1 MAVIQKLRNSGMVA
15 VVIIAALVL
24 FVVGDWLNGRG
35 NGGNTDENRDVIGE
49 ISGELIREADLG
61 PIVEELYKKELDQ
74 DPNFKLDEEAANK
87 LNQKAWQELVKR
99 KVLIS
104 AIEKSGIEVTDE
116 DFNEMMVGSHPVE
129 TILGD
134 PTFQTDGKF
143 DPKKVEQIFR
153 QAKSN
158 PQMKARLAA
167 YVDQMKKT
175 ELETRYA
182 MYVGKSQMFRTK
194 KELEFEYLASNQT
207 TSGKIVALNFSNIQ
221 DKDVKITDED
231 LEDYLN
237 AHKERYKIKSEA
249 RDFKYVVFDIVPSV
263 EDTLAAIEQANNYAV
278 NMKKSQSAPDTLG
291 ASPFIRRSDLGES
304 TPKVVVDSLWN
315 AALGTVVGPSFKDG
329 KFTIYQKVASKKDT
343 VPVVNVSHILIP
355 LSGDLPNGTKI
366 ADSIQA
372 LAVAQDVYNQVTGGK
387 AIADLAGM
395 YSTDQGSANNG
406 GSYGWQDPRQYVPE
420 YKNFCLTAKKG
431 QVGLVKT
438 QFGYHIMKMMDEP
451 DYTNIR
457 YVMNEVEIAP
467 GSKTVNAVV
476 EKSRK
481 FKNQVNP
488 EKPET
493 FEKAA
498 EMQAMA
504 PLVAK
509 DFTTDQKG
517 VARIEQI
524 SEMRSIMYWLFDN
537 KRENGDVSEIFT
549 MENKHVIVKMETV
562 KHRGYATV
570 DMVRADIEPLVREQK
585 KGELANEK
593 LAKAMASAK
602 TAEALQ
608 KAVNGDIMDCG
619 SVRYGQGI
627 VGQFGQEF
635 RILGAMF
642 GLSDNT
648 TSKPIA
654 GKQMSAVIFKEK
666 MQKMEIPVSV
676 YNAPNDDSYL
686 NQPNYVLSRLQDMM
700 LRYAYVQDYRYKFEW
715 YK

>member
-1 MAVIQKLRNSGMVA
+1 MAVIQKLRNSGWVA
-15 VVIIAALVL
+15 VVIIVTLVL
-24 FVVGDWLNGRG
+24 FVAGDWLTGRG
-35 NGGNTDENRDVIGE
+35 NNGNTDENRDVIGE
-49 ISGELIREADLG
+49 ISGELVREAELG

-74 DPNFKLDEEAANK
+74 DPNFKLDEEAANR

-99 KVLIS
+99 KVLIA
-104 AIEKSGIEVTDE
+104 AIEKSGVEVTDE
-116 DFNEMMVGSHPVE
+116 DFNEMMVGAHPE
-129 TILGD
+129 ASILGD
-134 PTFQTDGKF
+134 ASFQTDGKF
-143 DPKKVEQIFR
+143 DPKKVEQLFR

-158 PQMKARLAA
+158 PQQKVRLAML
-167 YVDQMKKT
+167 VDQMKKT

-194 KELEFEYLASNQT
+194 KELEFEYLGSMQT
-207 TSGKIVALNFSNIQ
+207 NTGKIVALNFSNIQ
-221 DKDVKITDED
+221 DKDVKVTDED

-237 AHKERYKIKSEA
+237 DHKERYKIKSEA
-249 RDFKYVVFDIVPSV
+249 RDFKYVVFDITPSS
-263 EDTLAAIEQANNYAV
+263 EDTMAAIEQANNYV
-278 NMKKSQSAPDTLG
+278 KTLKSQSTPDTLG
-291 ASPFIRRSDLGES
+291 ASPFIRRSDLTEN
-304 TPKVVVDSLWN
+304 TPKVVVDSLWS

-366 ADSIQA
+366 VDSIQA
-372 LAVAQDVYNQVTGGK
+372 LSVAQDVYNQVTGGK
-387 AIADLAGM
+387 AIADLAGL
-395 YSTDQGSANNG
+395 YSADPGSANKG
-406 GSYGWQDPRQYVPE
+406 GTYGWQDPRQTVAG
-420 YKNFCLTAKKG
+420 YKKFCLTAKKG
-431 QVGLVKT
+431 QVELVKT
-438 QFGYHIMKMMDEP
+438 EYGYHIMKMMDDP

-457 YVMNEVEIAP
+457 YVVNEVEIAP
-467 GSKTVNAVV
+467 GSKTVNTVV

-524 SEMRSIMYWLFDN
+524 SEMRTIMYWLFDD
-537 KRENGDVSEIFT
+537 KREKGDVSEIFT
-549 MENKHVIVKMETV
+549 MEDKHVIVKMEAV
-562 KHRGYATV
+562 KRRGYATV
-570 DMVRADIEPLVREQK
+570 DMVRAELEPLVREKK

-608 KAVNGDIMDCG
+608 KAVNGDIMDCS
-619 SVRYGQGI
+619 SVRYGEGS

-635 RILGAMF
+635 RILGALF
-642 GLSDNT
+642 GLADNT

-666 MQKMEIPVSV
+666 LQKMEIPVSV

>member
-1 MAVIQKLRNSGMVA
+1 
-15 VVIIAALVL
+15 
-24 FVVGDWLNGRG
+24 
-35 NGGNTDENRDVIGE
+35 
-49 ISGELIREADLG
+49 
-61 PIVEELYKKELDQ
+61 
-74 DPNFKLDEEAANK
+74 
-87 LNQKAWQELVKR
+87 
-99 KVLIS
+99 
-104 AIEKSGIEVTDE
+104 
-116 DFNEMMVGSHPVE
+116 
-129 TILGD
+129 
-134 PTFQTDGKF
+134 
-143 DPKKVEQIFR
+143 
-153 QAKSN
+153 
-158 PQMKARLAA
+158 
-167 YVDQMKKT
+167 
-175 ELETRYA
+175 
-182 MYVGKSQMFRTK
+182 
-194 KELEFEYLASNQT
+194 
-207 TSGKIVALNFSNIQ
+207 
-221 DKDVKITDED
+221 
-231 LEDYLN
+231 
-237 AHKERYKIKSEA
+237 
-249 RDFKYVVFDIVPSV
+249 
-263 EDTLAAIEQANNYAV
+263 
-278 NMKKSQSAPDTLG
+278 
-291 ASPFIRRSDLGES
+291 
-304 TPKVVVDSLWN
+304 VDSLWN
-315 AALGTVVGPSFKDG
+315 AALGTVVGPSFKEG

-355 LSGDLPNGTKI
+355 LSGELPNGTMI
-366 ADSIQA
+366 VDSMQA
-372 LAVAQDVYNQVTGGK
+372 LSVAQDLYNQVSGGK

-395 YSTDQGSANNG
+395 YSTDQGSATNG

-451 DYTNIR
+451 DYMNIR

-524 SEMRSIMYWLFDN
+524 SEMRSIMYWLFDD

-593 LAKAMASAK
+593 LSKAMASAK

>member
-15 VVIIAALVL
+15 VVIITALVL
-24 FVVGDWLNGRG
+24 FVVGDWLTGRG

-74 DPNFKLDEEAANK
+74 DPNFKLDEDAANR

-158 PQMKARLAA
+158 PQMKSRLAA

-194 KELEFEYLASNQT
+194 KELEFEYLSSNQT

-231 LEDYLN
+231 LEEYLN
-237 AHKERYKIKSEA
+237 AHKERYKIRSEA
-249 RDFKYVVFDIVPSV
+249 RDFKYVVFDIVPSS
-263 EDTLAAIEQANNYAV
+263 EDTLAAVEQANNYVV

-372 LAVAQDVYNQVTGGK
+372 LSVAQDLYNQVTGGK

-395 YSTDQGSANNG
+395 YSTDQGSATNG

-451 DYTNIR
+451 DYMNIR

-467 GSKTVNAVV
+467 GSKTVNSVV

-524 SEMRSIMYWLFDN
+524 SEMRSIMYWLFDD

-593 LAKAMASAK
+593 LSKAMASAK

-666 MQKMEIPVSV
+666 MQKMEVPVSV

>member
-15 VVIIAALVL
+15 VVIIAALVI
-24 FVVGDWLNGRG
+24 FVVGDWLTGRG

-74 DPNFKLDEEAANK
+74 DPNFKLDEDAANR

-158 PQMKARLAA
+158 PQMKSRLAA
-167 YVDQMKKT
+167 YVDQMRKS

-194 KELEFEYLASNQT
+194 KELEFEYLSSNQT
-207 TSGKIVALNFSNIQ
+207 TTGKIVALNFSNIQ
-221 DKDVKITDED
+221 DKDVKITDKD
-231 LEDYLN
+231 LEEYLN

-249 RDFKYVVFDIVPSV
+249 RDFKYVVFDIVPSS
-263 EDTLAAIEQANNYAV
+263 EDTFAAIEQANNYAL

-343 VPVVNVSHILIP
+343 IPVVNVSHILIP
-355 LSGDLPNGTKI
+355 LSGELPNGTMI
-366 ADSIQA
+366 VDSVQA
-372 LAVAQDVYNQVTGGK
+372 LSVAQDVYNQIIGGK
-387 AIADLAGM
+387 TIADLAGL
-395 YSTDQGSANNG
+395 YSADPGSANKG
-406 GSYGWQDPRQYVPE
+406 GTYGWQDPRQTVAG
-420 YKNFCLTAKKG
+420 YKKFCLTAKKG
-431 QVGLVKT
+431 QVELVKT
-438 QFGYHIMKMMDEP
+438 ELGYHIMKMMDEP
-451 DYTNIR
+451 DYMNIR

-524 SEMRSIMYWLFDN
+524 SEMRSIMYWLFDD

-562 KHRGYATV
+562 KHRGYATL

-593 LAKAMASAK
+593 LSKAMASAK